1 MMSSLS
7 KCLKGEARGTQTCK
21 SKKQERKEAM
31 KRKSAWKIVVL
42 IFTVICIWGSSC
54 IKKSEEP
61 AGRQETTFENIQRT
75 GLLNVGYI
83 PYPPAVI
90 KDETTGEVSG
100 DFVELARYIAN
111 ELDLKLV
118 FHEVDW
124 SNFATG
130 LENHQYDLS
139 ISCTYIKVGR
149 AAKVAFS
156 RPIAY
161 LGQSAGVRKNDRR
174 FDDVRDVM
182 EFDRKGIVV
191 AVVSGESSHEY
202 VKSNFKNATIREL
215 SGADLTAPLALVAS
229 GQADVAM
236 TDAYV
241 TRKFCEQQ
249 PEIRDVFAENPYDLS
264 PMAWAVRPTDFRL
277 LNFINNAI
285 ETCEASGKLRK
296 WSEKYDAHWVHK
308 SPSWT
313 TW

>member
-1 MMSSLS
+1 
-7 KCLKGEARGTQTCK
+7 
-21 SKKQERKEAM
+21 M
-31 KRKSAWKIVVL
+31 KRIIAWGIAVVAL
-42 IFTVICIWGSSC
+42 AAICIWGSSC
-54 IKKSEEP
+54 IEKSGGP
-61 AGRQETTFENIQRT
+61 TANQETTFEKIQRT
-75 GLLNVGYI
+75 GVLNVGYI

-100 DFVELARYIAN
+100 DFVELARYIAK

-124 SNFATG
+124 STFTAG
-130 LENHQYDLS
+130 LQNHQYDLS

-161 LGQSAGVRKNDRR
+161 LGQSAGVRKNDSR
-174 FDDVRDVM
+174 FDHVKDAM
-182 EFDRKGIVV
+182 EFDQKGVVV

-202 VKSNFKNATIREL
+202 VESHFTKATIREL

-249 PEIRDVFAENPYDLS
+249 PEIRDVFADNPYDLA

-277 LNFINNAI
+277 LNFVNNAI
-285 ETCEASGKLRK
+285 ETCEASGKLRQ
-296 WSEKYDAHWVHK
+296 WSEKYDAHWVHR
-308 SPSWT
+308 SPGWT